1 MGAEATEKRPKRA
14 ATRETT
20 NSEERCQCWIRG
32 GTGSGVQ
39 ERNDIA
45 RMDHGHRN
53 STGKQREKPRPLGT
67 KARKPIGGT
76 NASTERRA
84 ASRAEHC
91 RGWVHAAPMGTPGPS
106 PSPEPVPLNQTGR
119 VREERPLQKKPTTR
133 EKTLL
138 LFSTSF
144 KQRKQ
149 QQQWRERVSPQRW
162 RTTSECIPTGTSK
175 RAARGAG
182 SRK

>member
-1 MGAEATEKRPKRA
+1 MLDKRRDRKRGSRAERHSPDGPRA
-14 ATRETT
+14 PQFHWKPE
-20 NSEERCQCWIRG
+20 
-32 GTGSGVQ
+32 
-39 ERNDIA
+39 
-45 RMDHGHRN
+45 
-53 STGKQREKPRPLGT
+53 REKPRPLGT

-76 NASTERRA
+76 NASIERRA

-182 SRK
+182 S